1 MKQYYWKI
9 ESDGYIKADN
19 LDEAKEY
26 LELHGI
32 GLIMDDEKY
41 WKVDIEEEDHP
52 LEEVKK

>member
-9 ESDGYIKADN
+9 ESDGYIQAEN

-32 GLIMDDEKY
+32 GLVMDDE
-41 WKVDIEEEDHP
+41 DRS
-52 LEEVKK
+52 LEEVKE

>member
-9 ESDGYIKADN
+9 ESDGYIQAEN

-41 WKVDIEEEDHP
+41 WRVDIEEEDHS
-52 LEEVKK
+52 LEEVKE